1 MASPSRLARLPS
13 RLHLH
18 TTSSRAR
25 PLSSSPFFSSSF
37 FYPNSAARKPRSIST
52 KAAGFPS
59 SASGTAR
66 DQLVWV
72 VACVAAACAG
82 TYYYKMAVDEPLR
95 LDPATLAERDAV
107 AVRETGVTK
116 QSPMRLRMEEF
127 IKEQQRVI
135 VQGLEEVDG
144 TKFRVDEWQRKEGGG
159 GITCVLQDGKVF
171 EKAGVGVSVVY
182 GSLPK
187 PAIEKMRANHKN
199 IAGGSDVIPDK
210 LDFFAAGLSLVIH
223 PSNPMAPTVHLNYR
237 YFETANPDGSSG
249 AWWFG
254 GGADLT
260 PAYLFDEDAVHFHRT
275 LKDVCDKHDKTYYP
289 RFKKWCDEYFFNKH
303 RGESRGIGGIFFD
316 DLDESV
322 SDRENTFAFIQD
334 GLRAFLPSYVP
345 IVNRR
350 KDMPFTDEEKEW
362 QQLRRG
368 KYVEFNL
375 VHDRGTAFGLNSPGA
390 RVESILMSLPRTAS
404 WAYMHEPA
412 PKSREA
418 RLTEILRNPKEWV

>member
-1 MASPSRLARLPS
+1 MASPFRQAARLLS
-13 RLHLH
+13 Q
-18 TTSSRAR
+18 SKAR
-25 PLSSSPFFSSSF
+25 PQLYTNSFSFVAKTPRISQRGITKSAIGSSSSGA
-37 FYPNSAARKPRSIST
+37 SATAATYIPWA
-52 KAAGFPS
+52 AAG
-59 SASGTAR
+59 
-66 DQLVWV
+66 LVATSLGAYW
-72 VACVAAACAG
+72 
-82 TYYYKMAVDEPLR
+82 YKMTAEEPIR
-95 LDPATLAERDAV
+95 MDPASLAERDAQMM
-107 AVRETGVTK
+107 RESGVTE

-127 IKEQQRVI
+127 IKEQQRLI

-144 TKFRVDEWQRKEGGG
+144 KKFRIDEWQRKEGGG
-159 GITCVLQDGKVF
+159 GITCVLQDGNVF

-187 PAIEKMRANHKN
+187 AAIEKMRVNHRN
-199 IAGGSDVIPDK
+199 ITGGSDTIPDK
-210 LDFFAAGLSLVIH
+210 LDFFAAGLSLVVH
-223 PSNPMAPTVHLNYR
+223 PSNPMAPTVHCNYR
-237 YFETANPDGSSG
+237 YFETAFPDGTSG

-260 PAYLFDEDAVHFHRT
+260 PSYLFDEDAIHFHRT
-275 LKDVCDKHDKTYYP
+275 LKDVCDKHDKEYFP

-322 SDRENTFAFIQD
+322 SDRDNTFAFIQD

-345 IVNRR
+345 IINRR
-350 KDMPFTDEEKEW
+350 KDMPFTPEEKEW

-404 WAYMHEPA
+404 WQYMHEPA

-418 RLTEILRNPKEWV
+418 RLTEILRTPKEWV